1 MIKLNHLHFKMLNQ
15 LCCLK
20 KKSNTRFN
28 ISLIYVMTKIMLMQL
43 RVHHYDMLF
52 TKPLFKLFTPHI
64 GTVSDYQKKIEV
76 PEYA

>member
-1 MIKLNHLHFKMLNQ
+1 
-15 LCCLK
+15 
-20 KKSNTRFN
+20 
-28 ISLIYVMTKIMLMQL
+28 MTKIMLMQL